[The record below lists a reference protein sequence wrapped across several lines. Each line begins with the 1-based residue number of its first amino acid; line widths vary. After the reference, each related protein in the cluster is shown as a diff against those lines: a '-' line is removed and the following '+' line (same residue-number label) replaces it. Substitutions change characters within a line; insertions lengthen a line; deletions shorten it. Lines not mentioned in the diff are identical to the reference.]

1 MKREKE
7 EYGKDKVIQRIVNSS
22 LAFVSLA
29 SSILL
34 ETVSRWKLYGIRLCL
49 PLSRT
54 AFHPHGEGEGDWIF
68 KKNFM
73 KFTKGYGERARFTDI
88 TIWIRNPRNSRG
100 ELLVISWWFHG
111 NLADRNAIN
120 RWFSWKSRP
129 VTLYALFF
137 PVHETIIIIGDEK
150 KISLIFK
157 KRIFIFKK

>member
-137 PVHETIIIIGDEK
+137 PVHEMIIIVGDEK
-150 KISLIFK
+150 KVSLIFK

>member
-1 MKREKE
+1 
-7 EYGKDKVIQRIVNSS
+7 
-22 LAFVSLA
+22 
-29 SSILL
+29 
-34 ETVSRWKLYGIRLCL
+34 
-49 PLSRT
+49 
-54 AFHPHGEGEGDWIF
+54 
-68 KKNFM
+68 M

-137 PVHETIIIIGDEK
+137 PVHETIIIVGMK
-150 KISLIFK
+150 KKYLSFSRREFSFSRS
-157 KRIFIFKK
+157 RIFINYNSISPRIAIKYANSIEFIFNFRKWSTEEEDNKLKISKNVPLYRFYFPFIRVLIW